1 MLLKVIAKNI
11 LDTDEDILFQYS
23 IHLDGVY
30 HARKHTSK
38 SDNVGFYS
46 VLVNT
51 SEYVTLLLRCG
62 NGK

>member
-11 LDTDEDILFQYS
+11 LDTDQDILFQYS
-23 IHLDGVY
+23 IHLDWVY

-38 SDNVGFYS
+38 SDNVFYS